1 MVDKIDIQ
9 KLSTS
14 ELRKL
19 ISDANDEWK
28 RRCEQTNKE
37 FATMML
43 KREKKRGKSRD
54 KLNI

>member
-37 FATMML
+37 FSKMMS
-43 KREKKRGKSRD
+43 KRVKKSAK
-54 KLNI
+54 NV